1 MSSYFSIY
9 LFLFLSLLHSSIYS
23 QRVQRSLQETPNSA
37 VSATTTTTTTTISNA
52 YNALKE
58 DNRVNAILASNLTL
72 SELDTNI
79 STPSGFY
86 TFLFSRP
93 PFRTRPMSIISKS
106 YESDDPIITYCST
119 ISVKQ
124 DPTLQKLSENT
135 IKNAPMAMML
145 GAPEVLQFG
154 QNLIRLTHAKRAL
167 DIGTFTGA
175 SALAWAL
182 ALPANGE
189 VISMDIN
196 HENLKRYGK
205 EFIDSKPE
213 VSKKINFKLGPAV
226 QTLDSLIAAGES
238 GKWDFAFIDADKIN
252 YPNYYEKCVQLLRP
266 GGVILIDN

>member
-58 DNRVNAILASNLTL
+58 DNRVNAI
-72 SELDTNI
+72 LDTNI

-167 DIGTFTGA
+167 DIGSF
-175 SALAWAL
+175 ALCSL
-182 ALPANGE
+182 C
-189 VISMDIN
+189 SYRIN
-196 HENLKRYGK
+196 
-205 EFIDSKPE
+205 
-213 VSKKINFKLGPAV
+213 
-226 QTLDSLIAAGES
+226 
-238 GKWDFAFIDADKIN
+238 
-252 YPNYYEKCVQLLRP
+252 
-266 GGVILIDN
+266 IL